1 MREIKFRA
9 WDIVN
14 KRMFVPRKMEFVPK
28 TGVWLNSEN
37 ITLDIGCTV
46 VYFDAKPLEW
56 AEKYFEL
63 MQFTGLKDKN
73 GKEIYEGDLIRYAG
87 DDGVYFEVFYNQDSA
102 RFSMC
107 RTHYQ
112 GNRCGAYIPEITSIV
127 NEVIGNIHENKE
139 LIEKWNQ

>member
-46 VYFDAKPLEW
+46 VYFDAKPLE
-56 AEKYFEL
+56 
-63 MQFTGLKDKN
+63 
-73 GKEIYEGDLIRYAG
+73 
-87 DDGVYFEVFYNQDSA
+87 
-102 RFSMC
+102 
-107 RTHYQ
+107 
-112 GNRCGAYIPEITSIV
+112 
-127 NEVIGNIHENKE
+127 
-139 LIEKWNQ
+139 